1 MKIYVG
7 HSVRCGAFLIL
18 TTKNKQVMECIYCKS
33 ECIRKGKRKGI
44 QRYQC
49 KECGRNFQE
58 EYVKHKILEWKYLLI
73 RILNNEGCSISSISR
88 ILGIAKSSV
97 QIIICKI
104 AGRIPVIKVEEE
116 NQIYEIDELH
126 TFCGNKQHESWVMY
140 AINKT
145 TGKVI
150 DFCVGRRTKEN
161 LKKITDSLLLLNPK
175 KIYTDGLTIYKTL
188 IPEKLHK
195 MFAHCTNKIER
206 KNLNI
211 RTHLKRLSRK
221 TICFTRSNEMLENC
235 LRMYFV

>member
-1 MKIYVG
+1 MK
-7 HSVRCGAFLIL
+7 
-18 TTKNKQVMECIYCKS
+18 CIYCQGD
-33 ECIRKGKRKGI
+33 CIKKGKVKNV

-49 KECGRNFQE
+49 KHCGKTQQRRYKKPRIE
-58 EYVKHKILEWKYLLI
+58 EGKYEWVKNLTKESS
-73 RILNNEGCSISSISR
+73 SISSISR
-88 ILGIAKSSV
+88 LLNISKSSV
-97 QIIICKI
+97 QRIIERIATKI
-104 AGRIPVIKVEEE
+104 KKCECQETEQV
-116 NQIYEIDELH
+116 YEMDELR
-126 TFCGNKQHESWVMY
+126 TYCGNKQNESWVMY

-161 LKKITDSLLLLNPK
+161 LKKITESILLLNPK

-195 MFAHCTNKIER
+195 VFVHCTNKIER

-211 RTHLKRLSRK
+211 RTHIKRFSRK

>member
-1 MKIYVG
+1 MK
-7 HSVRCGAFLIL
+7 
-18 TTKNKQVMECIYCKS
+18 CIYCQGD
-33 ECIRKGKRKGI
+33 CIKKGMVKNV

-49 KECGRNFQE
+49 KHCGKTQQRRYKKPRIE
-58 EYVKHKILEWKYLLI
+58 EGKYEWVKNLTKESS
-73 RILNNEGCSISSISR
+73 SISSISR
-88 ILGIAKSSV
+88 LLNISKSSV
-97 QIIICKI
+97 QRIIERIATKI
-104 AGRIPVIKVEEE
+104 KKCECQETEQV
-116 NQIYEIDELH
+116 YEMDELR
-126 TFCGNKQHESWVMY
+126 TYCGNKQNESWVMY

-161 LKKITDSLLLLNPK
+161 LKKITESILLLNPK

-195 MFAHCTNKIER
+195 VFVHCTNKIER

-211 RTHLKRLSRK
+211 RTHIKRFSRK

>member
-1 MKIYVG
+1 
-7 HSVRCGAFLIL
+7 SR
-18 TTKNKQVMECIYCKS
+18 
-33 ECIRKGKRKGI
+33 
-44 QRYQC
+44 
-49 KECGRNFQE
+49 
-58 EYVKHKILEWKYLLI
+58 LL
-73 RILNNEGCSISSISR
+73 NIS
-88 ILGIAKSSV
+88 KSSV
-97 QIIICKI
+97 QRVIERIASKI
-104 AGRIPVIKVEEE
+104 KKIDYQETEQV
-116 NQIYEIDELH
+116 YEMDELR
-126 TFCGNKQHESWVMY
+126 TYCGNKQNESWVMY

-161 LKKITDSLLLLNPK
+161 LKKITESILILNPK

-195 MFAHCTNKIER
+195 VFVHCTNKIER
-206 KNLNI
+206 KNLSI